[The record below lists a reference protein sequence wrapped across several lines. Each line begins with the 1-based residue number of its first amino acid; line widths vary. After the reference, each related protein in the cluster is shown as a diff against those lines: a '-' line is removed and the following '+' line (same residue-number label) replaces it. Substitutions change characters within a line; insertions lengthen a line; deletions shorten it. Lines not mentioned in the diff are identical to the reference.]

1 MSEKAVIEVSELADM
16 APAADLVILDCRYD
30 LADPDAGA
38 RAFAEGHIPGAHH
51 ASLHRDLSGPLG
63 RYGGR
68 HPLPHPED
76 FQQFARACGINRN
89 SLVVVYDDN
98 RLAFAARAWF
108 LFHYFGHK
116 NVAVLNGG
124 FKAWRAAD
132 MPLSASTA
140 GPTPGDFVASPRDAM
155 LLNHQQV
162 YSNLDNPPW
171 QLVDARDAHRFAG
184 IEEPLD
190 PIAGHIPTALNK
202 PWQGV
207 THEDGRL
214 KSFAELRNHW
224 QDIPADD
231 RLVNY
236 CGSGVTACVNLF
248 SLHLIGCTDALLYP
262 GSWSD
267 WCAHI
272 VYPATDTENC

>member
-1 MSEKAVIEVSELADM
+1 MSEQAIIAVSELADM
-16 APAADLVILDCRYD
+16 GPATDLVVLDCRYD
-30 LADPDAGA
+30 LADTDAGG
-38 RAFAEGHIPGAHH
+38 RAFAAGHIPGARY
-51 ASLHRDLSGPLG
+51 ASLHRDLSGPTG

-68 HPLPHPED
+68 HPLPSREQ
-76 FQQFARACGINRN
+76 FQQFARASGINRN

-116 NVAVLNGG
+116 NIAVLNGG
-124 FKAWRAAD
+124 LKSWQEAG
-132 MPLSASTA
+132 MPLSTDVPSPAL
-140 GPTPGDFVASPRDAM
+140 GDFVACPRDDI
-155 LLNHQQV
+155 LVDHQQV
-162 YSNLDNPPW
+162 YSALENPPW
-171 QLVDARDAHRFAG
+171 QLVDARDAQRFAG

-207 THEDGRL
+207 TSEDGRL
-214 KSFAELRNHW
+214 KSIPELRNHW

-236 CGSGVTACVNLF
+236 CGSGVTACVNLL
-248 SLHLIGCTDALLYP
+248 SLHLIGRRDALLYP

-272 VYPATDTENC
+272 VYPETDQANC